1 MIDILTGILYFI
13 LIVLSSVVIF
23 ATLYN
28 IYTEDKD

>member
-1 MIDILTGILYFI
+1 MLDIITALGLFI
-13 LIVLSSVVIF
+13 LLATTSVVIF